1 MLPATDAAC
10 ESHRGRASGD
20 GAARAHR
27 PLWSIGGLASWVA
40 LRRAE
45 GAPLPRLLLTVEDFR
60 SLAKRRLPR
69 VAFDF
74 IDGGSQSERTMRQNV
89 AAFDEVVL
97 RPKMATQ
104 VGIPDLTTRVLGF
117 KLSMP
122 VMLGPCG
129 MARVVNPAGDLAA
142 ARAAGSARTLFTLT
156 TMSGHSIEEIA
167 EAATG
172 PIWYQVYNV
181 GGRDRIESA
190 IERAAKAGFG
200 ALVVTIDTQV
210 SAGRL
215 RDARNGVVPL
225 LGPNKLKALPYVPQL
240 LKNPLWMLRRV
251 SDGLIPRLPNVIRPD
266 GTPEYL
272 FKHVRPNSV
281 TWEDLAFIRDGWS
294 GPILVKGVLTGEDA
308 KRAVDAG
315 VEGMIVSN
323 HGGRQLDGVDATLRA
338 LPEVVAAVNSRCEV
352 LLDGGIRRGNDVIKA
367 LSMGAK
373 AVLIGRPWMYALA
386 GAGQPGIERL
396 LQNFRQELI
405 TDLQLMGCSSV
416 ADLDASSVRVP
427 RTWSDWSE

>member
-1 MLPATDAAC
+1 MGEGTNTPG
-10 ESHRGRASGD
+10 E
-20 GAARAHR
+20 
-27 PLWSIGGLASWVA
+27 A
-40 LRRAE
+40 LLSR
-45 GAPLPRLLLTVEDFR
+45 RLLTIEDFR
-60 SLAKRRLPR
+60 SLARHRLPR

-74 IDGGSQSERTMRQNV
+74 IDGGAQTEHTMRQNV
-89 AAFDEVVL
+89 AAFSEVVL

-104 VGIPDLTTRVLGF
+104 VGIPNLATTVLGVEI
-117 KLSMP
+117 SMP

-129 MARVVNPAGDLAA
+129 MARVVNPLGDLAA
-142 ARAAGSARTLFTLT
+142 VRAAGAARTLFTLT
-156 TMSGHSIEEIA
+156 TMSGHSIEDIA
-167 EAATG
+167 AAATG

-190 IERAAKAGFG
+190 IGRAAKAGFG

-240 LKNPLWMLRRV
+240 LKNPLWIARRI
-251 SDGLIPRLPNVIRPD
+251 SDGLIPRLPNVVRAD

-272 FKHVRPNSV
+272 FKDVRPKSV
-281 TWEDLAFIRDGWS
+281 TWEDLAWIRGGWN
-294 GPILVKGVLTGEDA
+294 GPILVKGVLTADDA

-315 VEGMIVSN
+315 VEGVIVSN

-338 LPEVVAAVNSRCEV
+338 LPEVVAAVNGRCEV
-352 LLDGGIRRGNDVIKA
+352 LLDGGVRRGNDVIKA
-367 LSMGAK
+367 VSMGAK
-373 AVLIGRPWMYALA
+373 AVLLGRPWMYALA

-396 LQNFRQELI
+396 LQNFRQELVC
-405 TDLQLMGCSSV
+405 DMQLMGCASV
-416 ADLDASSVRVP
+416 ADLDASSVRLP
-427 RTWSDWSE
+427 GTWGAADS

>member
-1 MLPATDAAC
+1 MLPK
-10 ESHRGRASGD
+10 
-20 GAARAHR
+20 
-27 PLWSIGGLASWVA
+27 P
-40 LRRAE
+40 
-45 GAPLPRLLLTVEDFR
+45 LLTVEDFR
-60 SLAKRRLPR
+60 SLARRKLPR

-74 IDGGSQSERTMRQNV
+74 VDGGSQTERTMRLNV
-89 AAFDEVVL
+89 AAFEQVVL

-104 VGIPDLTTRVLGF
+104 VGIPDLTTKVLGVE
-117 KLSMP
+117 LSMP

-129 MARVVNPAGDLAA
+129 MARVVNPLGDLAA
-142 ARAAGSARTLFTLT
+142 VRAAGTAGTLFTLT
-156 TMSGHSIEEIA
+156 TMSGHSIEEIG

-181 GGRDRIESA
+181 GGRDRIERA
-190 IERAAKAGFG
+190 LERAAKAGFT

-225 LGPNKLKALPYVPQL
+225 LGPNKFKSLPYVPQL
-240 LKNPLWMLRRV
+240 MKNPLWMLRRV

-266 GTPEYL
+266 GSPEYL
-272 FKHVRPNSV
+272 FKNVRPNSV
-281 TWEDLAFIRDGWS
+281 TWEDLAWIRDRWDGQ
-294 GPILVKGVLTGEDA
+294 ILVKGVLTGEDA
-308 KRAVDAG
+308 RRAVDSG
-315 VEGMIVSN
+315 VDGMIVSN

-338 LPEVVAAVNSRCEV
+338 LPEVVAAVNGRCEV

-386 GAGQPGIERL
+386 GAGQSGIERL
-396 LQNFRQELI
+396 LQNFRQELVC
-405 TDLQLMGCSSV
+405 DLQLMGCASI
-416 ADLDASSVRVP
+416 ADLNASSVRVP
-427 RTWSDWSE
+427 AAWSAAAE

>member
-1 MLPATDAAC
+1 MAK
-10 ESHRGRASGD
+10 
-20 GAARAHR
+20 
-27 PLWSIGGLASWVA
+27 
-40 LRRAE
+40 
-45 GAPLPRLLLTVEDFR
+45 LLLTVDDFR
-60 SLAKRRLPR
+60 NLARHRMPR

-74 IDGGSQSERTMRQNV
+74 IDGAAQSERTMRENV
-89 AAFDEVVL
+89 AVFDEVVL

-104 VGIPDLTTRVLGF
+104 VGVPDLRTSVLGF
-117 KLSMP
+117 EISLP

-129 MARVVNPAGDLAA
+129 MARVVNPLGDLAA
-142 ARAAGSARTLFTLT
+142 VKAAGAAKTLFTLT
-156 TMSGHSIEEIA
+156 TMSGHSIEDIA

-181 GGRDRIESA
+181 GGRDRVESA

-225 LGPNKLKALPYVPQL
+225 LGPNKLKALPYTPQL
-240 LKNPLWMLRRV
+240 LRHPIWMSRRIA
-251 SDGLIPRLPNVIRPD
+251 DGLVPRLPNVIRSD

-281 TWEDLAFIRDGWS
+281 TWADLTWIRGGWP
-294 GPILVKGVLTGEDA
+294 GPILVKGVLTSEDA

-315 VEGMIVSN
+315 VEGLIVSN

-338 LPEVVAAVNSRCEV
+338 LPEVAAAAGDRCVV
-352 LLDGGIRRGNDVIKA
+352 LLDGGIRRGGDVMKA
-367 LSMGAK
+367 ISLGAK
-373 AVLIGRPWMYALA
+373 AVLLGRPWMYALA
-386 GAGQPGIERL
+386 GAGQAGIERL
-396 LQNFRQELI
+396 LQNFRDELV
-405 TDLQLMGCSSV
+405 TDMQLMGC
-416 ADLDASSVRVP
+416 ASIAELNSASVRTP
-427 RTWSDWSE
+427 AHWSVRAD

>member
-1 MLPATDAAC
+1 M
-10 ESHRGRASGD
+10 
-20 GAARAHR
+20 
-27 PLWSIGGLASWVA
+27 
-40 LRRAE
+40 
-45 GAPLPRLLLTVEDFR
+45 PRLLLTVEDFR
-60 SLAKRRLPR
+60 LLAKRRLPR

-74 IDGGSQSERTMRQNV
+74 VDGGSQSERTMRQNV

-104 VGIPDLTTRVLGF
+104 VGIPDLRTNVLGF
-117 KLSMP
+117 ELAMP

-129 MARVVNPAGDLAA
+129 MARVVNPLGDLAA
-142 ARAAGSARTLFTLT
+142 VRAAGTASTLFTLT
-156 TMSGHSIEEIA
+156 TMSGHSIEEIS

-172 PIWYQVYNV
+172 PVWYQVYNV
-181 GGRDRIESA
+181 GGRDRVEAA

-225 LGPNKLKALPYVPQL
+225 LGPNKLKALPYAPQL
-240 LKNPLWMLRRV
+240 LKNPLWMARRL

-281 TWEDLAFIRDGWS
+281 TWADLAWIRDGWE
-294 GPILVKGVLTGEDA
+294 GPILVKGVLTSEDA
-308 KRAVDAG
+308 RRAVDAG

-338 LPEVVAAVNSRCEV
+338 LPAVVAAVGDRSVV

-367 LSMGAK
+367 LSLGAK

-386 GAGQPGIERL
+386 GAGQQGVERL
-396 LQNFRQELI
+396 LQNFRNELV
-405 TDLQLMGCSSV
+405 TDMQLMGCASL
-416 ADLDASSVRVP
+416 AELNASSVRVDAAWGAA
-427 RTWSDWSE
+427 TG

>member
-1 MLPATDAAC
+1 
-10 ESHRGRASGD
+10 
-20 GAARAHR
+20 
-27 PLWSIGGLASWVA
+27 
-40 LRRAE
+40 
-45 GAPLPRLLLTVEDFR
+45 LPRPLLTVEDFR
-60 SLAKRRLPR
+60 LLAKRRLPR

-74 IDGGSQSERTMRQNV
+74 IDGAAQTERTMRQNV
-89 AAFDEVVL
+89 AAFDQVVL

-104 VGIPDLTTRVLGF
+104 VGIPDLTTNVLGVE
-117 KLSMP
+117 LSMP

-129 MARVVNPAGDLAA
+129 MARVVNPLGDLAA
-142 ARAAGSARTLFTLT
+142 VRAAGTARTLFTLT

-181 GGRDRIESA
+181 GGRDRIEGA
-190 IERAAKAGFG
+190 LERAAKAGFG

-240 LKNPLWMLRRV
+240 LKNPLWVARRI

-281 TWEDLAFIRDGWS
+281 TWADLAWIRDGWD
-294 GPILVKGVLTGEDA
+294 GQILVKGVLTGEDA

-315 VEGMIVSN
+315 VDGMIVSN

-338 LPEVVAAVNSRCEV
+338 LPEVVAAVDGRCVV

-405 TDLQLMGCSSV
+405 TDLQLMGCASV
-416 ADLDASSVRVP
+416 TELGASSVRVP
-427 RTWSDWSE
+427 PSWSAAAN

>member
-1 MLPATDAAC
+1 VP
-10 ESHRGRASGD
+10 
-20 GAARAHR
+20 R
-27 PLWSIGGLASWVA
+27 P
-40 LRRAE
+40 
-45 GAPLPRLLLTVEDFR
+45 LLTVEDFR
-60 SLAKRRLPR
+60 LLAKHRLPR

-104 VGIPDLTTRVLGF
+104 VGIPDLRTNVLGF
-117 KLSMP
+117 ELSMP

-129 MARVVNPAGDLAA
+129 MARVVNPLGDLAA
-142 ARAAGSARTLFTLT
+142 VRAAGTAQTLFTLT
-156 TMSGHSIEEIA
+156 TMSGHSIEEIS

-181 GGRDRIESA
+181 GGRDRVESA
-190 IERAAKAGFG
+190 IARAAKAGFG
-200 ALVVTIDTQV
+200 ALAVTIDTQV

-225 LGPNKLKALPYVPQL
+225 LGPNKFKALPYTPQL
-240 LKNPLWMLRRV
+240 LKNPLWMLRRI
-251 SDGLIPRLPNVIRPD
+251 SDGLIPRLPNVIRAD

-272 FKHVRPNSV
+272 FKHVRPYSV
-281 TWEDLAFIRDGWS
+281 TWADLAWIRAGWD
-294 GPILVKGVLTGEDA
+294 GPILVKGVMSGDDA

-323 HGGRQLDGVDATLRA
+323 HGGRQLDGVDATLRV
-338 LPEVVAAVNSRCEV
+338 LPEVVAAVGDQCAV
-352 LLDGGIRRGNDVIKA
+352 LFDGGIRRGNDVIKA
-367 LSMGAK
+367 LSLGAK

-386 GAGQPGIERL
+386 GAGQQGIEQL
-396 LQNFRQELI
+396 LENFRKELI
-405 TDLQLMGCSSV
+405 SDMQLMGCGSISE
-416 ADLDASSVRVP
+416 LNTSSVRVHAP
-427 RTWSDWSE
+427 WGSGI